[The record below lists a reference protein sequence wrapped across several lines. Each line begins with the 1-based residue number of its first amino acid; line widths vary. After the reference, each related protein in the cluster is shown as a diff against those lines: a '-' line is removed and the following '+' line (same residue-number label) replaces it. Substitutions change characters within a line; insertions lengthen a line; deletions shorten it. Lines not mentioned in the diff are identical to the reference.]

1 MKCVRKEVDFVSSTL
16 RWNMLLGSPV
26 VVHDVSTDHI
36 YRCRQTDRWGNVLF
50 RNVCRFV

>member
-26 VVHDVSTDHI
+26 VVHDVSTD
-36 YRCRQTDRWGNVLF
+36 CRQTDRWGNVFL